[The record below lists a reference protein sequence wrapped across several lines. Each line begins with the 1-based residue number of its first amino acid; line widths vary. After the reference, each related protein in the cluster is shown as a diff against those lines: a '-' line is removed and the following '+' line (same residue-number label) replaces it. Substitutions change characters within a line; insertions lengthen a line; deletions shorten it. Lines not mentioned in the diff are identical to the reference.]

1 MVMLMVIILM
11 MTPVY
16 AIAAN
21 ITAMSVF
28 SGHQLLFQ
36 AKKESHQ
43 YISLDFI
50 FFILF
55 KNISRSRMYISSLTH
70 AAFPVDMIVL
80 KTNLTMKNFL
90 ELKLCNFIAI
100 LRRTSFPVHG
110 ILVKLCPDRYN
121 MIH

>member
-1 MVMLMVIILM
+1 MVMVIILIT

-16 AIAAN
+16 AIAAI

-43 YISLDFI
+43 YNLLDFI

-55 KNISRSRMYISSLTH
+55 KNISRMYISSLTH

-80 KTNLTMKNFL
+80 KTNLTKR
-90 ELKLCNFIAI
+90 I
-100 LRRTSFPVHG
+100 P
-110 ILVKLCPDRYN
+110 RYGKTN
-121 MIH
+121 RQIERKKIHRN